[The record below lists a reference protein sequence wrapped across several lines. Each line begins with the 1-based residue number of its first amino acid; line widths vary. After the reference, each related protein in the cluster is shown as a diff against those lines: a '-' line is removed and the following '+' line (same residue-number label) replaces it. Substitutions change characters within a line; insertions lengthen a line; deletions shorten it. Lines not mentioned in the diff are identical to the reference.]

1 MAFIATSSLRQA
13 KTPGRRFEEEENT
26 PQGYQG
32 IGGYKLGGGV
42 LGNKT
47 SYTVPSTSGINQY
60 NKSTGGRRSGS
71 GSGGS
76 YEYYDEGPSL
86 YDQYLAQLEAE
97 RQKRISAIKDSIRAQ
112 VEQTVR
118 GYEGQRPEI
127 QENYQ
132 NLKNQSEVERFK
144 QGKMLRESQANRGA
158 LGSGAGRQE
167 NLAMQNNYG
176 NALNSINQAEQKDLN
191 ALNRA
196 IEDVRSQ
203 GRMQEALAEADAA
216 GDFSTALN
224 AGYENYANSGNLS
237 SAANSIKRASKGGS
251 SVSSSSGIGRDTSMS
266 TINNAL
272 LNSKQKNLSDKY
284 AEIYKRKFNRDD
296 IKKLNGSTR

>member
-1 MAFIATSSLRQA
+1 MAFIATRNIRPLRN
-13 KTPGRRFEEEENT
+13 RIEEEEELNRPHSREKNNSGLST
-26 PQGYQG
+26 TVFKRDIDY
-32 IGGYKLGGGV
+32 
-42 LGNKT
+42 N
-47 SYTVPSTSGINQY
+47 VPST
-60 NKSTGGRRSGS
+60 GS
-71 GSGGS
+71 SGGGKS
-76 YEYYDEGPSL
+76 GGGSSSVGGYYEEGPSL

-97 RQKRISAIKDSIRAQ
+97 RQKRIAAIKDSIRAQ

-118 GYEGQRPEI
+118 GYETQRPEI
-127 QENYQ
+127 KENYQ

-158 LGSGAGRQE
+158 LDSGAGRQE

-191 ALNRA
+191 ELNRA

-224 AGYENYANSGNLS
+224 AGYENYANSGNLA
-237 SAANSIKRASKGGS
+237 SAANSIKRAKKGGS
-251 SVSSSSGIGRDTSMS
+251 SVSSSSGVGQTGNLMN
-266 TINNAL
+266 TINNTL
-272 LNSKQKNLSDKY
+272 FGSQNMQQKISD
-284 AEIYKRKFNRDD
+284 IYKRKLNEDD
-296 IKKLNGSTR
+296 WKKLNGSIR